1 MPKHLFC
8 AHCGVELHIAR
19 KVAKGMIYDCVQPHN
34 CGQLNDPIPGTD
46 FIPLPVPEPKKTELD
61 SLFDSF
67 QFVKKINDLGAKTGD
82 NRPSESLRKEKEVEV
97 KSSAPTTLLNQLGL
111 EK

>member
-8 AHCGVELHIAR
+8 AHCGLELLIVR
-19 KVAKGMIYDCVQPHN
+19 KAAKSVIYDCVQPHN
-34 CGQLNDPIPGTD
+34 CAQLNDPVPGTE
-46 FIPLPVPEPKKTELD
+46 FVPLPAPEKKKTELD

-67 QFVKKINDLGAKTGD
+67 QFVKKINELGAKTGD
-82 NRPSESLRKEKEVEV
+82 NRPSETLRKEKEVEV
-97 KSSAPTTLLNQLGL
+97 KSSAPSNLFTQLGL